1 VIERYFNM
9 RKSRVLYILFFMLCY
24 SCSGTNN
31 SINVQIVRH
40 SSELLGCDK
49 IFADNL
55 QAIEERNEILLQT
68 GSIDTTDEQ
77 PPVKSAILTIDKN
90 ETILTLIDVTTTNKE
105 TIEKYQGNG
114 YNLTLTYQNTVG
126 KYDKLIYIGK
136 FIIENSKSKREFKI
150 EGKNCVL

>member
-1 VIERYFNM
+1 MF
-9 RKSRVLYILFFMLCY
+9 CY
-24 SCSGTNN
+24 SCSGTNS

-40 SSELLGCDK
+40 SSELLSCDK

-90 ETILTLIDVTTTNKE
+90 ETILNLINVTTTNNE
-105 TIEKYQGNG
+105 TIEKYKGND
-114 YNLTLTYQNTVG
+114 YNLTLIYQNANG
-126 KYDKLIYIGK
+126 QHGKLIYIGK
-136 FIIENSKSKREFKI
+136 FIIENSKSKREFSI